1 MTPVGPQGFRRVK
14 KSVKKVLKMV
24 ERMSMKCT
32 KVIISVW
39 LSVWALQTDHF
50 DQKCT
55 FLSKSATEMTPVVPS
70 DSDQKVRI
78 FRNGQEDV
86 YDVHKRD
93 C

>member
-1 MTPVGPQGFRRVK
+1 MTPVVPQGFQP
-14 KSVKKVLKMV
+14 KSVKNGWEDVYEVHKGDYQCL
-24 ERMSMKCT
+24 
-32 KVIISVW
+32 IIS
-39 LSVWALQTDHF
+39 LGLKTDHF

-70 DSDQKVRI
+70 DSDQKVKVLS
-78 FRNGQEDV
+78 NGQEDV